1 LQPVTFNLKHA
12 TFNLSN
18 PKSAMPLLSDT
29 SPDAAEMMIRG
40 YREMKPG
47 RKMILAGAMSRA
59 VMQLAAARI
68 RKAHSG
74 ITDRELLL
82 RLASLWLDRETL
94 IRAFG
99 WDPLKEGY

>member
-1 LQPVTFNLKHA
+1 
-12 TFNLSN
+12 
-18 PKSAMPLLSDT
+18 MPLLTDT
-29 SPDAAEMMIRG
+29 SPEAAEIMIRG

-47 RKMILAGAMSRA
+47 RRMILAGAMSRA
-59 VMQLAAARI
+59 IMQLAAARI
-68 RKAHSG
+68 RKAHGG

-82 RLASLWLDRETL
+82 HLASLWLDRETL